1 MKSFFAIIAVG
12 LDAAATR
19 FSSKIKET
27 AAAVVVG
34 VVGIGL
40 LASPFLVLANDEE
53 TNNAPEVSC
62 LWVSNHG
69 SAGFTVEFDVHAP
82 RNPSDPDKPLR
93 AFLLYRDGRDGTF
106 LQKVSTR
113 YGESLYSDYCDWLEI
128 PGFDGSTST
137 APIGSHSFDFTIVG
151 YRLVSVYGGLTDPID
166 VVHDDDV
173 DVDISIYVTVN
184 SEGALESMSA
194 YAYDSDGDFYEV
206 ALYYSAG
213 GGADG
218 TFRTFED

>member
-1 MKSFFAIIAVG
+1 MKSYFALIAVG

-19 FSSKIKET
+19 FKSTIEKTTASV
-27 AAAVVVG
+27 AAAF
-34 VVGIGL
+34 VGIGL
-40 LASPFLVLANDEE
+40 LASPFLLQANDEE

-69 SAGFTVEFDVHAP
+69 SIGFTVEFDVHP
-82 RNPSDPDKPLR
+82 PSNPSDPDKPIR
-93 AFLLYRDGRDGTF
+93 AFDLYQEGTF
-106 LQKVSTR
+106 IEREPYPL
-113 YGESLYSDYCDWLEI
+113 GESLYSNYCDWLSI

-137 APIGSHSFDFTIVG
+137 APIGSHSFDFTIKGHRRVA
-151 YRLVSVYGGLTDPID
+151 VYGALGNPITE
-166 VVHDDDV
+166 VYDDDV

>member
-1 MKSFFAIIAVG
+1 MGAASRILKSKFE
-12 LDAAATR
+12 
-19 FSSKIKET
+19 KT

-40 LASPFLVLANDEE
+40 LVSPFLVLGNDEE

-69 SAGFTVEFDVHAP
+69 SIGFTVEFDVYPP

-93 AFLLYRDGRDGTF
+93 AFDLHQDGQIVDSESTRSRDGLD
-106 LQKVSTR
+106 
-113 YGESLYSDYCDWLEI
+113 SDYCDWLEI

-151 YRLVSVYGGLTDPID
+151 WRLIEVWGALDNPITEVY
-166 VVHDDDV
+166 DDDV
-173 DVDISIYVTVN
+173 DVDVSIYVTVN

-206 ALYYSAG
+206 ALYYSAA